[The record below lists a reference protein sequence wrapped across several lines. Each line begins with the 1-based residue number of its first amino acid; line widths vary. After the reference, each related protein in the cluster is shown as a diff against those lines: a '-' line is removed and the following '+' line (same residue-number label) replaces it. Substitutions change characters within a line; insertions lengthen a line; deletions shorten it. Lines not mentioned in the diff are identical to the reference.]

1 MPRPLLERPDIPEH
15 LVFVWS
21 AFWAL
26 SSDRPPILGSIGQVP
41 FSSIDRY
48 AARFG
53 LVCRDEFERFER
65 LIRAMD
71 AAFREKV
78 LDDAKKEP

>member
-1 MPRPLLERPDIPEH
+1 MI
-15 LVFVWS
+15 
-21 AFWAL
+21 
-26 SSDRPPILGSIGQVP
+26 P

-48 AARFG
+48 AVRFG
-53 LVCRDEFERFER
+53 IVCPDEFERFQR

-78 LDDAKKEP
+78 TEDAKKDA